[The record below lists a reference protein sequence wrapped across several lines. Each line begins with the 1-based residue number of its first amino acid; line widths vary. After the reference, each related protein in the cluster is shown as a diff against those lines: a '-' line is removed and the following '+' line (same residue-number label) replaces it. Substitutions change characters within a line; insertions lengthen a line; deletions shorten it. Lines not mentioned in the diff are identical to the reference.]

1 MTRYAVTANPARSA
15 SARGSYLRVSYKNSR
30 ETAQAVNGWNLQK
43 AKKYLDQVLEHERVI
58 PFRRFNGSIGR
69 TAQGKEFGVT
79 KGRWPTKSV
88 QFIQGLLKN
97 AEANADAK
105 GLDTSKLVISHIQ
118 VNQAPNVRRRTF
130 RAHGRIN
137 AYQSSPSHIEVIVT
151 EEDENVEK
159 AKDDK
164 KVRLNSRQKG
174 RLTSQKR
181 LTAA

>member
-1 MTRYAVTANPARSA
+1 MCLT
-15 SARGSYLRVSYKNSR
+15 
-30 ETAQAVNGWNLQK
+30 
-43 AKKYLDQVLEHERVI
+43 I
-58 PFRRFNGSIGR
+58 FNR
-69 TAQGKEFGVT
+69 
-79 KGRWPTKSV
+79 
-88 QFIQGLLKN
+88 
-97 AEANADAK
+97 AK

-159 AKDDK
+159 SKDDK

>member
-30 ETAQAVNGWNLQK
+30 ETAQAVSGWNLQK

-97 AEANADAK
+97 AEANADVCI
-105 GLDTSKLVISHIQ
+105 LSLLSILSNHI
-118 VNQAPNVRRRTF
+118 NIILF
-130 RAHGRIN
+130 
-137 AYQSSPSHIEVIVT
+137 SSVFFYFQ
-151 EEDENVEK
+151 
-159 AKDDK
+159 KDIK
-164 KVRLNSRQKG
+164 KIK
-174 RLTSQKR
+174 
-181 LTAA
+181 

>member
-30 ETAQAVNGWNLQK
+30 ETAQAVSGWNLQK

-97 AEANADAK
+97 AEANADVCI
-105 GLDTSKLVISHIQ
+105 LSLLSILS
-118 VNQAPNVRRRTF
+118 NQ
-130 RAHGRIN
+130 IN
-137 AYQSSPSHIEVIVT
+137 IILFSSVFFYFQ
-151 EEDENVEK
+151 
-159 AKDDK
+159 KDIK
-164 KVRLNSRQKG
+164 KIK
-174 RLTSQKR
+174 
-181 LTAA
+181 

>member
-1 MTRYAVTANPARSA
+1 MKIY
-15 SARGSYLRVSYKNSR
+15 YY
-30 ETAQAVNGWNLQK
+30 
-43 AKKYLDQVLEHERVI
+43 D
-58 PFRRFNGSIGR
+58 SI
-69 TAQGKEFGVT
+69 FY
-79 KGRWPTKSV
+79 
-88 QFIQGLLKN
+88 IILN
-97 AEANADAK
+97 
-105 GLDTSKLVISHIQ
+105 TSKLVISHIQ

-174 RLTSQKR
+174 RLTTQKR

>member
-30 ETAQAVNGWNLQK
+30 ETAQAVSGWNLQK

-97 AEANADAK
+97 AEANADVCI
-105 GLDTSKLVISHIQ
+105 LSLLSILSNHI
-118 VNQAPNVRRRTF
+118 NIILF
-130 RAHGRIN
+130 
-137 AYQSSPSHIEVIVT
+137 SSVFFYFQ
-151 EEDENVEK
+151 
-159 AKDDK
+159 KDIK
-164 KVRLNSRQKG
+164 KIM
-174 RLTSQKR
+174 
-181 LTAA
+181 